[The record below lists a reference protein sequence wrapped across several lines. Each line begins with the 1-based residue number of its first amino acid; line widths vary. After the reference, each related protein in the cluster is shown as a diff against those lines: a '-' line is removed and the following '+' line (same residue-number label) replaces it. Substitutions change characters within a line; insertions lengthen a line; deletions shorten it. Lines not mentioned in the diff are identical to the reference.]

1 MALYDDSLET
11 SVTSAKLHNS
21 PYKVDFMRKLVTFS
35 AGTFLLRKKFHD
47 KTLKLVKKSLCLSP
61 LSNATLENRDFSR
74 LTAGLKD
81 LRKT

>member
-35 AGTFLLRKKFHD
+35 TTAAFLPQEKFHGSS
-47 KTLKLVKKSLCLSP
+47 KACKK
-61 LSNATLENRDFSR
+61 NRFVYRSQWAAQTDSR
-74 LTAGLKD
+74 KQTFAD
-81 LRKT
+81 

>member
-35 AGTFLLRKKFHD
+35 TGAFLLQEKFHGSS
-47 KTLKLVKKSLCLSP
+47 KACKKIALFIAVSGQLKL
-61 LSNATLENRDFSR
+61 TLENRLLLINKD
-74 LTAGLKD
+74 LKD
-81 LRKT
+81 L

>member
-35 AGTFLLRKKFHD
+35 TGTFLLQEKFHGSSKACKKITLFIAVGNANWLS
-47 KTLKLVKKSLCLSP
+47 KT
-61 LSNATLENRDFSR
+61 DFRR
-74 LTAGLKD
+74 LIIKI
-81 LRKT
+81 

>member
-35 AGTFLLRKKFHD
+35 TGTFLSRKKFHGNSR
-47 KTLKLVKKSLCLSP
+47 VCKKIAL
-61 LSNATLENRDFSR
+61 FS
-74 LTAGLKD
+74 AVSGQHNS
-81 LRKT
+81 RKQIAAD